1 MKTMKPTM
9 RRIFPILCS
18 LALIAV
24 SAAAQSEAGDWQ
36 SELTMG
42 NSPIAAGEVAGTV
55 EEPILDS
62 AGNESITGWACVV
75 GLGES
80 ISVQLFRG
88 GLSTDGGALVGSY
101 TANAPSDAGVS
112 SVCEDSGVNHG
123 FSIPIP
129 SSLRT
134 QYPGQRL
141 YIYGVD
147 PVSQSNVLLAS
158 DGGAHIYATKIFKVE
173 ATDTDATNAI
183 QTAIN
188 NAQNYVWKEQHVAN
202 PPNPNAYAE
211 VLLSAGDFKI
221 GTDVTFANF
230 CFILTNSQNLVFGGA
245 GLSTKLILQNPIAGG
260 FQGYGNPDE
269 PNPKNVTFVGFLMD
283 ELYPPFTQGT
293 ITAVNEDGSITIAI
307 DPGMPLLS
315 NAEYEPQNNVG
326 GNYGMIFNSDA
337 AHPHIKQN
345 TPGSFCTVPV
355 NPQPSDAITN
365 SWKLAIQSSPT
376 GCGNSTPL
384 TGYAKVGDR
393 YVQIARNGIGWMMTF
408 NAATNLAVDG
418 VTIYAGPDMATI
430 WGYNSGRFSLNDLQ
444 IRRSPNPQVPIPGY
458 TMPGTGTYRALSTNG
473 DGVHYDQNWAAP
485 KITNSFFESIGDD
498 SINIHSGALPLTPT
512 NSSISR
518 FSYTAGAI
526 AVKVGDKIQVVDV
539 NSGAAVGETRVSGT
553 RQLGSQTF
561 DVKLSPAITGLNST
575 DQYVAF
581 DVSADGPNAVIK
593 NNTFI
598 TSVQSHGLLLESTG
612 ATITGNTFTGVGSA
626 GIGLYSVPGAEGPN
640 PTNVTITGNT
650 FSDGTTGAVWR
661 ASFAGQISIITPNMN
676 WGLSNFLGSSN
687 IKIDSNTFSN
697 YASGFPPV
705 YIGAAKN
712 IFLNNNH
719 VISSSGETGLKLGST
734 VIVKDSTNVQIH
746 N

>member
-1 MKTMKPTM
+1 MVSDAAVNSFGG
-9 RRIFPILCS
+9 RIVDATLDAGNNEFLTGCVSGSAQPIL
-18 LALIAV
+18 LKLY
-24 SAAAQSEAGDWQ
+24 
-36 SELTMG
+36 
-42 NSPIAAGEVAGTV
+42 
-55 EEPILDS
+55 
-62 AGNESITGWACVV
+62 
-75 GLGES
+75 
-80 ISVQLFRG
+80 RG
-88 GLSTDGGALVGSY
+88 GEIKDGGVFVKDFTFNEVQTGS
-101 TANAPSDAGVS
+101 GS
-112 SVCEDSGVNHG
+112 SSACSGDG
-123 FSIPIP
+123 FAFRIPIDIR
-129 SSLRT
+129 LRKN
-134 QYPGQRL
+134 YPGQRL
-141 YIYGVD
+141 YVYGVE
-147 PVSQSNVLLAS
+147 PSSHREWFPS
-158 DGGAHIYATKIFKVE
+158 DGGAHIYAMKIFKVE

-188 NAQNYVWKEQHVAN
+188 NAQTYVWKEKHVAN
-202 PPNPNAYAE
+202 PPHPNAYAE

-221 GTDVTFANF
+221 GTDVTFASF
-230 CFILTNSQNLVFGGA
+230 CFILTNSQDLVFGGA

-260 FQGYGNPDE
+260 FQGFGNPDE
-269 PNPKNVTFVGFLMD
+269 PNPKNVTLVGFLMD

-315 NAEYEPQNNVG
+315 NAEYQPQNNVG
-326 GNYGMIFNSDA
+326 GNYGKIFNSDA

-355 NPQPSDAITN
+355 NPRPSDAITN
-365 SWKLAIQSSPT
+365 SWKLEIQTSPT

-408 NAATNLAVDG
+408 NAVTNLAVDG

-444 IRRSPNPQVPIPGY
+444 IRRSPHPQVPIPGY

-498 SINIHSGALPLTPT
+498 SINIHSGALAVEPT
-512 NSSISR
+512 DSSIST

-539 NSGAAVGETRVSGT
+539 NSGAAVGDARVSGT
-553 RQLGSQTF
+553 RRLGGQSFGVT
-561 DVKLSPAITGLNST
+561 LSPAITGLNST

-581 DVSADGPNAVIK
+581 DVSADGPKAVIK

-598 TSVQSHGLLLESTG
+598 TSSQTHGLLLESTG
-612 ATITGNTFTGVGSA
+612 ATITGNTFAGVGSA
-626 GIGLYSVPGAEGPN
+626 GIGLYSVPGAEGPD
-640 PTNVTITGNT
+640 PTNVTIRDNV
-650 FSDGTTGAVWR
+650 FSVGTTGAVDR
-661 ASFAGQISIITPNMN
+661 ASFAGQISMISPNID
-676 WGLSNFLGSSN
+676 WGLSTFLGTSN
-687 IKIDSNTFSN
+687 IRIDSNTFSN
-697 YASGFPPV
+697 YAPEFPPV

-712 IFLNNNH
+712 IYLNNNTVRSH
-719 VISSSGETGLKLGST
+719 SGASGLVPGST
-734 VIVKDSTNVQIH
+734 LQVVESSNVELNGVVIDSEE
-746 N
+746 